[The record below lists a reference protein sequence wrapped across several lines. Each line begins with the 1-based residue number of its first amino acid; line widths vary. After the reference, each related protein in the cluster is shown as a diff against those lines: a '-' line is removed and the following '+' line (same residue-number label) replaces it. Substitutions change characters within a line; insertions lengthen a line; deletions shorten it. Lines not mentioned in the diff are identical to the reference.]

1 MKVAHL
7 AIKIDDLDV
16 IPLKFKV
23 PVGGVAEVASRRHRS
38 PWPVAAPPRSGAP
51 SAAPSSPAIPRTSSG
66 TATNSPPAS
75 TPTKH
80 ASPSPRASASAW

>member
-23 PVGGVAEVASRRHRS
+23 PVGGVAEVAPRRHF
-38 PWPVAAPPRSGAP
+38 
-51 SAAPSSPAIPRTSSG
+51 
-66 TATNSPPAS
+66 
-75 TPTKH
+75 KMD
-80 ASPSPRASASAW
+80 